1 MKPVR
6 YEYPKLLSEID
17 QFLADPFAG
26 LGNISRLL
34 EGFGSRLGS
43 GENRLATDLYEDD
56 HHYYVRFELPGVKR
70 EEIKVEV
77 DAGVLNVR
85 HDRSVDEDGRR
96 EATSY
101 RRAVRLPDG
110 VDASKISAKLEDG
123 LLTVTVAKAED
134 RKPRSVAI
142 H

>member
-1 MKPVR
+1 M
-6 YEYPKLLSEID
+6 
-17 QFLADPFAG
+17 
-26 LGNISRLL
+26 
-34 EGFGSRLGS
+34 
-43 GENRLATDLYEDD
+43 
-56 HHYYVRFELPGVKR
+56 
-70 EEIKVEV
+70 
-77 DAGVLNVR
+77 LNVR